1 MIDWLL
7 AVAIIIGGYFAL
19 RYFFIKHALKEVN
32 KELQDI
38 QKDMAQNQILHLPM
52 PDRDLEQLIL
62 TINAAL
68 DEVRKERQS
77 YERHEKEFQQQ
88 IENIS
93 HDLRTPLTVIL
104 GYIRFMKKSTKEGNP
119 LQDQAEALSVIERK
133 AGTMEKLVSQFYAY
147 SRLNAKDYPLT
158 LQEID
163 ACRILRESLMDN
175 YQILEKAGLEVDSR
189 LPEHPVMVQGET
201 GALDRIFSNLFQNA
215 GRYADSFLEIHIKE
229 SREKT
234 FITLTNDTDKISRE
248 ELPYL
253 FDRFYVQ
260 DGARNQDGTGL
271 GLTVARLLAEAMDG
285 DLTVELVDERKKEDG
300 EKKVIICFNLSL
312 ENASS

>member
-7 AVAIIIGGYFAL
+7 TFALIIAGYFAL
-19 RYFFIKHALKEVN
+19 RYFFIKHALKEIN
-32 KELQDI
+32 RELQDI
-38 QKDMAQNQILHLPM
+38 QRDMAQNQILHLPM
-52 PDRDLEQLIL
+52 PERDLEQLIF
-62 TINAAL
+62 TINTAL
-68 DEVRKERQS
+68 DEVRRERQS
-77 YERHEKEFQQQ
+77 YERREKEFQQQ

-104 GYIRFMKKSTKEGNP
+104 GYIRFMKKSMKEGNP
-119 LQDQAEALSVIERK
+119 LQDQTEALSVIERK
-133 AGTMEKLVSQFYAY
+133 AGTMEKLVSQFYSY
-147 SRLNAKDYPLT
+147 SRLNAQDYPLN

-163 ACRILRESLMDN
+163 VCRLLRESLMDN
-175 YQILEKAGLEVDSR
+175 YQILEKAGLKVESR
-189 LPEHPVMVQGET
+189 LPEHPVMVWGEAD
-201 GALDRIFSNLFQNA
+201 ALERIFSNLFQNA

-234 FITLTNDTDKISRE
+234 LITLTNDTDKISKE

-285 DLTVELVDERKKEDG
+285 ALTVEVVDERMKGDEGKE
-300 EKKVIICFNLSL
+300 VIICFTLSL
-312 ENASS
+312 KK